1 MTRTRRADDNIHGLG
16 EDEGEAPRRAGSK
29 RMYLRRNMLPAM
41 ASIRREDPMIHM
53 LGEEPEGPEDWGK
66 RAGSITAFVLFVATI
81 LIS

>member
-1 MTRTRRADDNIHGLG
+1 
-16 EDEGEAPRRAGSK
+16 
-29 RMYLRRNMLPAM
+29 M